1 MRATGATVRGRLLHT
16 RLRGFLSVFQLV
28 VDPTKGDSLMKRFL
42 SSCARLPRVVI
53 SIGLGLTALAPLGH
67 TAAYAG
73 TVYSISNS
81 LSGTSVQNGWTI
93 AGTIEL
99 QDTTAFGA
107 ITASDI
113 KSWSWTAS
121 KPGNSDVSASSPGY
135 TNLFS
140 YPAGGITA
148 TATGLYYKTNLD
160 ININLADADFNV
172 SLYWGANSTNVP
184 SSFQATDYTSPQS
197 ELFSVAPADLP
208 TDATYGYRF
217 ATPSAVPEPST
228 CASVLAGL
236 ACGGYSLFRRRRAC

>member
-1 MRATGATVRGRLLHT
+1 
-16 RLRGFLSVFQLV
+16 
-28 VDPTKGDSLMKRFL
+28 MKRFL

-53 SIGLGLTALAPLGH
+53 SIGLGLTAFATLGH
-67 TAAYAG
+67 TATYAG
-73 TVYSISNS
+73 QVYSISNS

-121 KPGNSDVSASSPGY
+121 KPGSSDVSASSPGY

-184 SSFQATDYTSPQS
+184 SSFQAGDYTSPQP

-217 ATPSAVPEPST
+217 ATPAAVPEPST

>member
-1 MRATGATVRGRLLHT
+1 
-16 RLRGFLSVFQLV
+16 
-28 VDPTKGDSLMKRFL
+28 MKRFL

-53 SIGLGLTALAPLGH
+53 SIGLGLTAFATLGH
-67 TAAYAG
+67 TAIYAG
-73 TVYSISNS
+73 QVYSISNS

-113 KSWSWTAS
+113 KSWSWAAS
-121 KPGNSDVSASSPGY
+121 KPGSSDVSASSPGY

-160 ININLADADFNV
+160 IAISLADSGYDKYL
-172 SLYWGANSTNVP
+172 SW
-184 SSFQATDYTSPQS
+184 QATSGNDSSISAMDYTSGE
-197 ELFSVAPADLP
+197 ELFAVFPVDLP